1 MQTQTSGLP
10 KIHGVCISDS
20 LFQQRGIF
28 KQVSTFLHK
37 QRCIYIHT
45 RRRAVYTRRE
55 MKAVEVCLFVNNQIW
70 RVILEP
76 LCAYVGGMGWGGRTQ
91 VWRHSACPN
100 MGVARSGPVAWR
112 TGCGWRRERALERR
126 RETAEFL
133 YGTVL
138 ERGVTSLFL
147 ASEREREGAGERH
160 RWRTGG

>member
-10 KIHGVCISDS
+10 KIHSVCISDS

-28 KQVSTFLHK
+28 RQVNTFLHK

-45 RRRAVYTRRE
+45 RQSAVYTRRE
-55 MKAVEVCLFVNNQIW
+55 MKAVEVYQSDLVGHSGTS
-70 RVILEP
+70 
-76 LCAYVGGMGWGGRTQ
+76 LCVCGRCGEGGGTQ
-91 VWRHSACPN
+91 VWRHSTCPN

-126 RETAEFL
+126 RETGEFL

-147 ASEREREGAGERH
+147 AS
-160 RWRTGG
+160 